1 MKNNNTIVCRC
12 EEVTLEQIN
21 KVLQEQHCSARE
33 IKLRTR
39 AGMGCCGGRTCRT
52 IIDQIVE
59 LNEASSKCDEI
70 NLSYRPPSRPVTFG
84 ELEDDNHGI

>member
-59 LNEASSKCDEI
+59 LNEAPSKCDEI

-84 ELEDDNHGI
+84 ELEDDNNGI

>member
-1 MKNNNTIVCRC
+1 MTSDKIIVCRC
-12 EEVTLEQIN
+12 EEVTLEEIN

-39 AGMGCCGGRTCRT
+39 AGMGCCGSRTCRS
-52 IIDQIVE
+52 IIDNIVE
-59 LNEASSKCDEI
+59 SNEASSISDEI

-84 ELEDDNHGI
+84 ELEADSYGI

>member
-59 LNEASSKCDEI
+59 LNEAP
-70 NLSYRPPSRPVTFG
+70 LSVMK
-84 ELEDDNHGI
+84 LI